1 MSAKYVSSKF
11 IRTVTKGGRALSAE
25 YVDKTTAWTRPSGF
39 PAATVKDEFCDLVEE
54 VADEFSP
61 ETVKVAMKSVHLFM
75 SSIVIAIVVVFSLT
89 DRNLSSNR
97 ESEHQS
103 PADMRKHYT
112 AYAIDK
118 DGRVIEAKHI
128 VKKMKPADK

>member
-39 PAATVKDEFCDLVEE
+39 PAATVKDEF
-54 VADEFSP
+54 SP
-61 ETVKVAMKSVHLFM
+61 ETVKVAMKSLHLFM
-75 SSIVIAIVVVFSLT
+75 SSIVIAIVVVFPHT